1 MKSNY
6 SLSLSGWGQT
16 VRFLCRWVLISEWL
30 QVRLIAKPAAAVL
43 NRIDPQWPHPVPLWG
58 GDYRCPRC
66 WSLSSP
72 CGGLSVC
79 VCVCVCVCPNHPIT
93 FLIGLN
99 YDTSE
104 KSILLQLIAER
115 QQYISVVTLTNDVVL
130 QHPFLEMAEPRST
143 LTALILAAKEAM
155 RNHR

>member
-1 MKSNY
+1 MC
-6 SLSLSGWGQT
+6 
-16 VRFLCRWVLISEWL
+16 LC
-30 QVRLIAKPAAAVL
+30 
-43 NRIDPQWPHPVPLWG
+43 
-58 GDYRCPRC
+58 
-66 WSLSSP
+66 
-72 CGGLSVC
+72 VC
-79 VCVCVCVCPNHPIT
+79 VCVCMCVCPNHPIR

-99 YDTSE
+99 YNTSE

-115 QQYISVVTLTNDVVL
+115 QQYISVVTLTNDVVW